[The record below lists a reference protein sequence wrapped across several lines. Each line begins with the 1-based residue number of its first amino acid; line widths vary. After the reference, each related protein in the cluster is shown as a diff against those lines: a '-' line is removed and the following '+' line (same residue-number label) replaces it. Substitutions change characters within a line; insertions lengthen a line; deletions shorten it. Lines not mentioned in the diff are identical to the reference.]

1 MNSHILIRPI
11 VTEKSI
17 KDAER
22 RKFTFQV
29 SEKAGKNQI
38 KEAVE
43 KTFGVNVMSISTT
56 KVKGRS
62 MRTGK
67 KRTEIT
73 LSAFKKAT
81 VRLKENQ
88 TIALFET
95 GGGQ

>member
-1 MNSHILIRPI
+1 MNSHILVRPI

-17 KDAER
+17 KDAEK

-29 SEKAGKNQI
+29 SEKAGKNAI
-38 KEAVE
+38 KEAIE
-43 KTFGVNVMSISTT
+43 KAFNVNVTSITT
-56 KVKGRS
+56 TTGKGRS

-67 KRTEIT
+67 KRVE
-73 LSAFKKAT
+73 LSLSNVKKAT

-95 GGGQ
+95 GGR